1 MRGAFA
7 LVIAASLAAIGL
19 AGCGGSEGLSEDLSP
34 QAAVAEA
41 ATKTADAGSAR
52 IDMSAAIKG
61 GAQSFTMVGRGEFAD
76 QRGRMTFDLSDQT
89 GQQLSMEMI
98 FDQLVIYMRFP
109 PELGAQLPAGKSW
122 VKMDLEALGREQG
135 IDLAELVQAGQ
146 SDPTQAL
153 QYLRG
158 ASDDFEKVGEEE
170 IRGVDTT
177 HYRGTV
183 DLRKAAGQLS
193 EEARK
198 SVDRI
203 VELTGE
209 ISFPFDVWIDEG
221 GLARRIKYDQPLPG
235 AQGATMAMTMDF
247 YDFGVEVDVE
257 PPSDDEVIDLQE
269 LIGQGG

>member
-1 MRGAFA
+1 MRRTFA
-7 LVIAASLAAIGL
+7 LLAFVIAAMPLA
-19 AGCGGSEGLSEDLSP
+19 CGGDGLSPE
-34 QAAVAEA
+34 AVVAEA

-52 IDMSAAIKG
+52 IDMSAAIEG
-61 GAQSFTMVGRGEFAD
+61 GGQSFTMVGKGEFAD
-76 QRGRMTFDLSDQT
+76 QRGRMTFDLSDQA

-98 FDQLVIYMRFP
+98 FDQLVIYMKFP
-109 PELGAQLPAGKSW
+109 SELGAQLPAGKSW
-122 VKMDLEALGREQG
+122 VKMDLEELSREEG
-135 IDLAELVQAGQ
+135 IDLAELMQAGQ

-170 IRGVDTT
+170 IRGVGTT

-193 EEARK
+193 EGARE

-209 ISFPFDVWIDEG
+209 SSFPFDVWIDED
-221 GLARRIKYDQPLPG
+221 GLARRIKYEQSLPT
-235 AQGATMAMTMDF
+235 AQGSNATMGMTMDF
-247 YDFGVEVDVE
+247 YDFGVEVEVE
-257 PPSDDEVIDLQE
+257 PPAEDEVVDLQE
-269 LIGQGG
+269 LIGQGS